1 MCDYIVS
8 KVCLIFCP
16 CHLHTC
22 RDVERILETLSLYKM
37 KYTRHRLWSQS
48 WNKQQFQLWFYSPL
62 ISDCIK
68 MCRWLYESCT
78 WWSSTKM
85 EQQEWNIKC
94 QYSSFVLLPLI
105 IKSVLTAVGELCDKI
120 KILTN
125 FISCSEWM
133 LRLAGWIKAYFDL
146 NRSITIIFYSYL
158 TPHWTEWRQK

>member
-1 MCDYIVS
+1 M
-8 KVCLIFCP
+8 K
-16 CHLHTC
+16 
-22 RDVERILETLSLYKM
+22 ILETLSLYKM
-37 KYTRHRLWSQS
+37 KYTRHRLWSRS

>member
-1 MCDYIVS
+1 M
-8 KVCLIFCP
+8 K
-16 CHLHTC
+16 
-22 RDVERILETLSLYKM
+22 ILETLSLYKM
-37 KYTRHRLWSQS
+37 KYTQHQQWSQS

-68 MCRWLYESCT
+68 MCRWLYASCT

-85 EQQEWNIKC
+85 ELQEWNIKC

-105 IKSVLTAVGELCDKI
+105 IKSVLTTVGELWDEI

-133 LRLAGWIKAYFDL
+133 LRLAGWIKAYICNL
-146 NRSITIIFYSYL
+146 CKITKGITNYVCEKSMQNQWVLYR
-158 TPHWTEWRQK
+158 TRKQKKTHKMILI